1 MTMVSGVSSIECSQR
16 STPLFHV
23 KQGISV
29 ISLNDRRGTPRFY
42 VNLKGIDHDLI
53 ESEHADEE
61 SATARAKY
69 ISSRRKTRE
78 DVIALIATI
87 ERFKKMEQ

>member
-1 MTMVSGVSSIECSQR
+1 MVSGVSSIECSQR

-78 DVIALIATI
+78 DVIALIAAI
-87 ERFKKMEQ
+87 ERFNKMEQ